1 MMKINNK
8 MIDLYNICINLT
20 IGKEKRK
27 ITKCKSINNG
37 YLDLDSNPRLIGIKY
52 QNKTM
57 LCTINNIEFTYNL
70 YGESD
75 ITLNLTS
82 NTLKNKFTYISSN
95 DLTYIPSKDYELKIM
110 GRGDDIYGS
119 K

>member
-1 MMKINNK
+1 MEI
-8 MIDLYNICINLT
+8 YNINTNINANKT
-20 IGKEKRK
+20 NKRK
-27 ITKCKSINNG
+27 IIKPKIKHC
-37 YLDLDSNPRLIGIKY
+37 LDLDSNPRLIEIKY

-82 NTLKNKFTYISSN
+82 NILKNKSTYISSN